1 MTFQDYLNGYKVAY
15 DAFINRASTYGE
27 VNEDSFSMYGRVD
40 YGDIAFSIKIKSS
53 DGFKLEYSC
62 PITRDFNLDI
72 DEESLW
78 NRTLGIYWGESL
90 NINHC
95 EFDAFKAL
103 DEYLNHCSYGR
114 SYFNDGSQWVIAEV
128 KSQNYV
134 GPFASRFLPEP
145 FKNTEDGT
153 WEDVNGIKYKEVEGV
168 HYFIVNG
175 ENYSVST
182 ETYKIG
188 E

>member
-1 MTFQDYLNGYKVAY
+1 MKIQDYLNGYKVAY

-40 YGDIAFSIKIKSS
+40 YGDI
-53 DGFKLEYSC
+53 EYSVSIVSPEGFTLKYKC
-62 PITRDFNLDI
+62 PITSKFNLDT

-78 NRTLGIYWGESL
+78 NRTLGIHWGESL
-90 NINHC
+90 NINRC

-103 DEYLNHCSYGR
+103 DEYLNGCSYGR
-114 SYFNDGSQWVIAEV
+114 SYFNDGSQWVIADV

-134 GPFASRFLPEP
+134 GPYALRFLPEP
-145 FKNTEDGT
+145 FKNTDDGT
-153 WEDVNGIKYKEVEGV
+153 WEDVNGIKHKEEDGV

>member
-1 MTFQDYLNGYKVAY
+1 MTIKDYFSGLQTAY
-15 DAFINRASTYGE
+15 DAFIKRASTYGE
-27 VNEDSFSMYGRVD
+27 INEDSFSMYGRVD

-53 DGFKLEYSC
+53 EGFTLKYKC
-62 PITRDFNLDI
+62 PITSKFNLDT

-78 NRTLGIYWGESL
+78 NSSLGIYWGESL

-114 SYFNDGSQWVIAEV
+114 SYFNDGSQWVIADV
-128 KSQNYV
+128 KSENYV
-134 GPFASRFLPEP
+134 GPYALRFLPEP
-145 FKNTEDGT
+145 FKNPDDGT
-153 WEDVNGIKYKEVEGV
+153 WKDVNGMKYKEEEGV
-168 HYFIVNG
+168 HYFIVSG
-175 ENYSVST
+175 ENYTVST
-182 ETYKIG
+182 HTHKIG

>member
-1 MTFQDYLNGYKVAY
+1 MNIQDYLNGYKVAY
-15 DAFINRASTYGE
+15 DEFVKRASTHGE

-53 DGFKLEYSC
+53 EGFKLEYTC
-62 PITRDFNLDI
+62 PITSKFKLDT

-78 NRTLGIYWGESL
+78 NRTLGIHWGESL
-90 NINHC
+90 NINRC

-103 DEYLNHCSYGR
+103 DEYLNHCSHGR
-114 SYFNDGSQWVIAEV
+114 SYFNDGSQWVISYVE
-128 KSQNYV
+128 SHNYD
-134 GPFASRFLPEP
+134 GYFALRYLPEP

-153 WEDVNGIKYKEVEGV
+153 WEDVNGIKHKEEDGV